1 VRCFPLSTQFLVNDY
16 QLIPDGETPT
26 LAALHSEEFKE
37 EYEKL
42 DEAELAEIV
51 DAHDS
56 QGLDHK
62 RPTARSR
69 VNDVTA
75 SLRTIR
81 DLVLCFFFFT

>member
-1 VRCFPLSTQFLVNDY
+1 LVNDY
-16 QLIPDGETPT
+16 QIIPDGDTPT

-51 DAHDS
+51 DAHES
-56 QGLDHK
+56 HGCHQR

-69 VNDVTA
+69 VNDVT
-75 SLRTIR
+75 STLRTIR
-81 DLVLCFFFFT
+81 DLVLCFFFSLEFVSNSVY